1 MMVTT
6 VTFDSFVATGNAFE
20 ALELSRALA
29 CAESAAPNLLLL
41 HGPPGSGKT
50 HLLHAVRDA
59 ARSIHPSLVIVR
71 TNARELVDE
80 MMAEASH
87 DQPASAGPLWPPGA
101 LVTIDDL
108 HTLSG
113 KVVTQREIGRL
124 LETALARGCRLV
136 CAVGGLAEIPVLA
149 EVIPALPRARVVELR
164 RPNQVEV
171 RMILGALAKA
181 QSLTLTAKMLDSIA
195 AACHGDVR
203 LAAGALARQRL
214 RMSAAS

>member
-1 MMVTT
+1 M
-6 VTFDSFVATGNAFE
+6 TFDSFVATGNAFE

-29 CAESAAPNLLLL
+29 YAKSAAPNLLLL

-59 ARSIHPSLVIVR
+59 ARSRHPLLVVVR
-71 TNARELVDE
+71 TNARDLVEE
-80 MMAEASH
+80 MIAAVWQE
-87 DQPASAGPLWPPGA
+87 QPASSRPLWPPGA

-113 KVVTQREIGRL
+113 KVVTQREVGRL

-136 CAVGGLAEIPVLA
+136 CAVGGLSEIPVLA
-149 EVIPALPRARVVELR
+149 EAIRALPRARVVDLR

-171 RMILGALAKA
+171 RQILGAVAKA
-181 QSLTLTAKMLDSIA
+181 QSLTLPAATLDSIA
-195 AACHGDVR
+195 ATSHGDFR
-203 LAAGALARQRL
+203 SAAGALARERL
-214 RMSAAS
+214 RASAAS